1 MPGLTSSAH
10 PNVSRHL
17 VPRPL
22 RPCQR
27 ALQQI
32 FQRGHQH
39 RAFVSPAESDAISY
53 ADRVWR
59 SPWLSAESRTGPLVF
74 FALDLLFLN
83 GREHG
88 RATADQAQG
97 TAATPI
103 QEGEQRLAIQRQRWA
118 SVQHQA
124 GRLGLEGAISTQADR
139 PYVPGDRGIRVMSKC
154 LNRVECIVVCWT
166 DPEGSPS
173 HAGWSVALRAKPLL
187 VALLVRRLADS
198 PRVTIS
204 QPLAEPPQTHSKRL
218 GPV

>member
-39 RAFVSPAESDAISY
+39 RAFVSPADVRRDFLRRSRMAFALASCREP
-53 ADRVWR
+53 DRSACLLRPR
-59 SPWLSAESRTGPLVF
+59 SPVPEW
-74 FALDLLFLN
+74 
-83 GREHG
+83 REHG

-97 TAATPI
+97 TAATPV
-103 QEGEQRLAIQRQRWA
+103 QEGERRLAIQRQRWA

-154 LNRVECIVVCWT
+154 LNRVEFIVVGWT
-166 DPEGSPS
+166 DPEGSRS
-173 HAGWSVALRAKPLL
+173 HAGWSVALRARPL
-187 VALLVRRLADS
+187 
-198 PRVTIS
+198 
-204 QPLAEPPQTHSKRL
+204 
-218 GPV
+218 